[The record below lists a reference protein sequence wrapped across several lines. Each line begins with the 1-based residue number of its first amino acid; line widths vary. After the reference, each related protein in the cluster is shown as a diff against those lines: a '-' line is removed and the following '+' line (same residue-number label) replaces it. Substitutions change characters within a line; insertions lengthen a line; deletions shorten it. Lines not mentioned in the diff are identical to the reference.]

1 MDILE
6 RHAPIKYKY
15 VRANEGLFM
24 NKEIRKA
31 IMLQTHLLNILNKEK
46 TVSARVAYKIQRN
59 ICTNLLSNAKL
70 HYYSNLKPSSIT
82 DNKTFWKSVKPL
94 FSEKVMSAE
103 NITLVEKNII
113 RGNDGKVSEI
123 LNDFFNNAVKN
134 LNIKTNTDFLNDD
147 VFELDPVKRAI
158 IKYAQHSS
166 ILKIKEIFG
175 NQG

>member
-6 RHAPIKYKY
+6 GHAPSKYKY
-15 VRANEGLFM
+15 VRANEGPFM

-31 IMLQTHLLNILNKEK
+31 IMLRSHLLNIFNKEK
-46 TVSARVAYKIQRN
+46 TISARVAYKVQRN
-59 ICTNLLSNAKL
+59 ICTNLLGNAKL

-82 DNKTFWKSVKPL
+82 GNKTFWKSVKPF

-113 RGNDGKVSEI
+113 CGNDGKVSEI
-123 LNDFFNNAVKN
+123 LNAVKN
-134 LNIKTNTDFLNDD
+134 LNIKTNTDFLNDN

-158 IKYAQHSS
+158 IKHAQHPS
-166 ILKIKEIFG
+166 ILKIK
-175 NQG
+175 